1 MKKRKFIFRIILL
14 VVLVG
19 GGAAAWYFWNR
30 AKAIRSGEAD
40 KTALDRTYTV
50 VRQDLTLGVIL
61 DGTLNAREK
70 HKLSLQANYS
80 TKLLWVIDENSK
92 VKAGD
97 LLATFET
104 DSLVENIDK
113 VRVDLDT
120 REKEYNDAVEE
131 ERLLI
136 SQNEAD
142 LRSAED
148 AVTAALDALRKYQR
162 FERSSKRDSL
172 ELAISTAENASSANF
187 WATDVSVK

>member
-131 ERLLI
+131 
-136 SQNEAD
+136 
-142 LRSAED
+142 
-148 AVTAALDALRKYQR
+148 
-162 FERSSKRDSL
+162 
-172 ELAISTAENASSANF
+172 
-187 WATDVSVK
+187 